1 MKLKTLILTAT
12 ITRTTIGMVACSG
25 SGSAM
30 PEFMVNPPKAEGKIF
45 GSGTA
50 EKSSFQLAKE
60 AADTRACGEVGR
72 VLDQRVKSVLK
83 DFMSE
88 SGADVESAEV
98 LEFVESTSK
107 AVTDVQMAGCTI
119 KEREHKAGDAQT
131 HTVYSLAEYD
141 LSASKQLVKDM
152 AHKNLATKEA
162 LYNRLRADQAFE
174 KLDVELDKL
183 K

>member
-1 MKLKTLILTAT
+1 MT
-12 ITRTTIGMVACSG
+12 IQTISKSLLAGAAVLSLVACS
-25 SGSAM
+25 SGSKSM
-30 PEFMVNPPKAEGKIF
+30 PDFMVNPPKEEGKIF
-45 GSGTA
+45 GSGEA
-50 EKSSFQLAKE
+50 EKNTFQLAKE
-60 AADTRACGEVGR
+60 AADTRACRDVGR

-88 SGADVESAEV
+88 SGADVNSAEV

-107 AVTDVQMAGCTI
+107 SVTDVQMAGCTI
-119 KEREHKAGDAQT
+119 DKREHKEGDA
-131 HTVYSLAEYD
+131 HKVYSLAVYD

-174 KLDVELDKL
+174 KLDAELDKL

>member
-1 MKLKTLILTAT
+1 MKLKTLALIAM
-12 ITRTTIGMVACSG
+12 TTMTTMGMMACSG

-30 PEFMVNPPKAEGKIF
+30 PEFMVNPPKADGKIF

-60 AADTRACGEVGR
+60 AADTRACREVGR
-72 VLDQRVKSVLK
+72 VLDQRVRSVLK

-88 SGADVESAEV
+88 SGAEVESAEV

-119 KEREHKAGDAQT
+119 KEREHKEGDA

>member
-1 MKLKTLILTAT
+1 MKAQSLFKTFLGGIALTS
-12 ITRTTIGMVACSG
+12 IIACS
-25 SGSAM
+25 SSKTSM
-30 PEFMVNPPKAEGKIF
+30 PDFMVNPPKAEGKIY
-45 GSGTA
+45 GSGEANKNT
-50 EKSSFQLAKE
+50 FQLAKE
-60 AADTRACGEVGR
+60 AADTRACREVGR

-88 SGADVESAEV
+88 SGADVNSAEV

-107 AVTDVQMAGCTI
+107 SVTDVQMAGCTI
-119 KEREHKAGDAQT
+119 DKREHQEGDS
-131 HTVYSLAEYD
+131 HKVYSLAVYD